1 MLQKIERKILTII
14 SKNPS
19 EFSIGIEQLKPYS
32 GNDVR
37 IAMESLKE
45 KRYFKETSASINL
58 SNFTYELTTQGR
70 FYKEYRFQCFIKNIF
85 IPIIVSIITTLIT
98 TFLCG

>member
-14 SKNPS
+14 SKHPS
-19 EFSIGIEQLKPYS
+19 EFSIKIEQLKPYS

-37 IAMESLKE
+37 LAMESLKE
-45 KRYFKETSASINL
+45 KGYFKEASASINL

-85 IPIIVSIITTLIT
+85 IPIVVSVIATLIT
-98 TFLCG
+98 TFMCG